1 VLSNKSR
8 AQIAIL
14 LALGGLVVL
23 LLLTAPDKDP
33 ELQQAVVP
41 GVRVAA
47 VGLHELVP
55 AEVVSGRLDPARRT
69 EMHFELSG
77 QVHAR
82 PVEPG
87 QPVQQGEL
95 LLSLASGDY
104 EDALAEAE
112 ARLAQESRDIERDRE
127 LLALSK
133 RNHAL
138 QKNDLD
144 RLNKLG
150 ADSLV
155 SQSLLDEA
163 RIKLLQLQAEVARLK
178 SSVASAES
186 RLALKQAE
194 RNRAARNLARTQ
206 LLAPFAGS
214 INAVEAQVG
223 DYVTPGEVI
232 VELIDIS
239 SLDLYV
245 EVRGNV
251 AQSLQQGD
259 IVDVVVDGLALPG
272 KVVALQIDPDP
283 VTFTHALRVRV
294 AGVAVRPGQV
304 AQVRLPLRKL
314 SKVTAVPVTAVLYDE
329 GQTFVFRLDG
339 DRLVMAAV
347 VLGERVGELQVVRRG
362 IDASDRIVTHNV
374 SALSDG
380 QQVRMLADQPAVE

>member
-1 VLSNKSR
+1 
-8 AQIAIL
+8 
-14 LALGGLVVL
+14 
-23 LLLTAPDKDP
+23 
-33 ELQQAVVP
+33 
-41 GVRVAA
+41 
-47 VGLHELVP
+47 
-55 AEVVSGRLDPARRT
+55 
-69 EMHFELSG
+69 
-77 QVHAR
+77 
-82 PVEPG
+82 
-87 QPVQQGEL
+87 
-95 LLSLASGDY
+95 
-104 EDALAEAE
+104 
-112 ARLAQESRDIERDRE
+112 
-127 LLALSK
+127 
-133 RNHAL
+133 
-138 QKNDLD
+138 
-144 RLNKLG
+144 
-150 ADSLV
+150 V

-259 IVDVVVDGLALPG
+259 TVDVVVDGLALPG

-339 DRLVMAAV
+339 DRLVMVAV

-362 IDASDRIVTHNV
+362 INASDRIVTHNV